1 MSRTIAPPRQSAPAT
16 ADALFAEARRRRR
29 RRRLAG
35 LAVVLALTAAVA
47 VAFILAR
54 PNRAPTAAG
63 ADRGR
68 ARPVS
73 TPGAA
78 LAGSVAWV
86 DYNGRVHLGDL
97 ATGAQQVVAR
107 SKAYPAIPLVQA
119 GGRLYWSAPVGAR
132 GVVQEL
138 NPATGR
144 VRSVGPGQGIFSVFT
159 SADGRH
165 VFFAPTDTRIVELPA
180 RGSGARHE
188 FTLPPGWHLPSGG
201 STGMASGIL
210 VESGGQA
217 ARAHTVLAVWDPKTG
232 ALKVIGK
239 DIEAIAAYTQPG
251 ARYGLLA
258 WLPTRCSAGQ
268 NCPLRNTNTA
278 TVSTETVRSPL
289 HHGFAIGGA
298 FSPGGKKLAVFVNR
312 NFLGTGAVQLAMVDA
327 GTGAMRLAGA
337 VRLGIGEDRVW
348 ALWLPDGRH
357 LLTGGAV
364 SSYVVNAATLST
376 RPLYF
381 IHGPD
386 HYIETSQDINY
397 SAAVVP
403 PRQ

>member
-1 MSRTIAPPRQSAPAT
+1 MSGTIAPPHPGAPGT
-16 ADALFAEARRRRR
+16 ADALFAEAKRRRR

-35 LAVVLALTAAVA
+35 LAVVLALAAA
-47 VAFILAR
+47 AGVAFMVAR
-54 PNRAPTAAG
+54 PNRVPAAPG
-63 ADRGR
+63 ADGR
-68 ARPVS
+68 TARPVS
-73 TPGAA
+73 APGAA

-97 ATGAQQVVAR
+97 ATGTQQVVAR

-144 VRSVGPGQGIFSVFT
+144 VRPVGPGQGIFSVFT
-159 SADGRH
+159 SADGRR

-188 FTLPPGWHLPSGG
+188 FALPPGWYLPYGG
-201 STGMASGIL
+201 STGLANGIL

-217 ARAHTVLAVWDPKTG
+217 ARAHTVMAVWDPKTG
-232 ALKVIGK
+232 AVKVIGR
-239 DIEAIAAYTQPG
+239 DIAVIAAYTPPG

-258 WLPTRCSAGQ
+258 WLPARCSAGQ
-268 NCPLRNTNTA
+268 NCPLRITNTA

-298 FSPGGKKLAVFVNR
+298 FSPGGKQLAVFVNR
-312 NFLGTGAVQLAMVDA
+312 NFLGAGAVQLAMVDA
-327 GTGAMRLAGA
+327 GTGALRLAGA

-357 LLTGGAV
+357 LLTGGVV
-364 SSYVVNAATLST
+364 SSYAVNAATLSA

-386 HYIETSQDINY
+386 HYIEASQDINY

-403 PRQ
+403 RRR